1 MEWVG
6 SIPVFRNGTVLFY
19 CLVGRIEW
27 FYFFMLLVIFA
38 LALLI
43 HKHARIFYSPAIK
56 KNKIAVKRMDQ
67 RQVFPW

>member
-27 FYFFMLLVIFA
+27 FYYFVWLEGWDGWS
-38 LALLI
+38 
-43 HKHARIFYSPAIK
+43 Y
-56 KNKIAVKRMDQ
+56 KIS
-67 RQVFPW
+67 